1 MWCCKKR
8 EKPIKVFI
16 YTPWLTRKVYDLFN
30 FIICFG
36 VIIPA
41 AYFLKYQLNTC
52 PHKINTTKPTNL
64 NSGADTEYHLAYRWL
79 YTLTRRQDV
88 FFQSP
93 NMMER
98 AACEIFMLHKTL
110 WVHLMFFA
118 FVDIGFYLIYLL
130 QNSTWL
136 IDPHWQLLPMCISI
150 FYFLHPSATLVVDG
164 ENSHHPRA
172 ILTLGL
178 LLLWAFRLLHNYF
191 RRENWHFGEREDW
204 RYAEMRKNHGIFF
217 TVSQFFVV
225 NLAQHGMLV
234 GLTLPLSRA
243 MESSGSEL
251 NWIDCVAFLFCSA
264 GIVIGFFAD
273 NQLHAY
279 MNMKNKPLL
288 LETGLWKYSR
298 HPNHFGEQIWWVG
311 LLLFGVAA
319 SAESNNG
326 IFSIT
331 TWWPIAFG
339 VCFNH
344 PLDTFVTLKLIE
356 DRMLRRPERAEI
368 YKKYQ
373 ERTSLILPLPQ
384 GESKEKKM

>member
-1 MWCCKKR
+1 
-8 EKPIKVFI
+8 
-16 YTPWLTRKVYDLFN
+16 
-30 FIICFG
+30 
-36 VIIPA
+36 
-41 AYFLKYQLNTC
+41 
-52 PHKINTTKPTNL
+52 
-64 NSGADTEYHLAYRWL
+64 
-79 YTLTRRQDV
+79 
-88 FFQSP
+88 
-93 NMMER
+93 
-98 AACEIFMLHKTL
+98 
-110 WVHLMFFA
+110 
-118 FVDIGFYLIYLL
+118 
-130 QNSTWL
+130 
-136 IDPHWQLLPMCISI
+136 
-150 FYFLHPSATLVVDG
+150 
-164 ENSHHPRA
+164 
-172 ILTLGL
+172 
-178 LLLWAFRLLHNYF
+178 
-191 RRENWHFGEREDW
+191 
-204 RYAEMRKNHGIFF
+204 
-217 TVSQFFVV
+217 
-225 NLAQHGMLV
+225 
-234 GLTLPLSRA
+234 
-243 MESSGSEL
+243 
-251 NWIDCVAFLFCSA
+251 
-264 GIVIGFFAD
+264 
-273 NQLHAY
+273 